1 MGQQP
6 NRQQRR
12 DAARAERERRAA
24 AAATRQRQRRA
35 LLAAVAVTATA
46 VVAIAV
52 ALGSSSDGDRA
63 RGDVPASPHGA
74 HAPAAAALLD
84 GIPQDGTLL
93 GQPDAPVTLVEFAD
107 LQCPFCGQFAVD
119 AIPGLVRDYVRP
131 GKVKLELRLL
141 TFLGAESMRAAQLAS
156 AAALQG
162 LGWQYADLF
171 FNNQGQEGSGYVT
184 EDFLRE
190 IGDGVDGLDVDRAF
204 EQSTGSEADALIKRA
219 AAAAETLGV
228 SSTPSFFVR
237 RGGGR
242 LEEVQVSELSAEAIG
257 AKLDELLAGDR

>member
-107 LQCPFCGQFAVD
+107 LQCPFCRNFAVEVLPE
-119 AIPGLVRDYVRP
+119 IVEHYVRP
-131 GKVKLELRLL
+131 GKVRLDLRLL
-141 TFLGAESMRAAQLAS
+141 RFVGEDSRRAAAV
-156 AAALQG
+156 AAAAAAQNRM
-162 LGWQYADLF
+162 WHFADLF
-171 FNNQGQEGSGYVT
+171 YRNQGVENSGYAT
-184 EDFLRE
+184 DEFLRA
-190 IGDGVDGLDVDRAF
+190 IAGAAGLDAGRALAGRNGAAA
-204 EQSTGSEADALIKRA
+204 ERLLAGGERRA
-219 AAAAETLGV
+219 AAAGV
-228 SSTPSFFVR
+228 HSTPSFLVGPT
-237 RGGGR
+237 GGSLR
-242 LEEVQVSELSAEAIG
+242 PLETRSLDSDEFHSA
-257 AKLDELLAGDR
+257 LDAQLDR